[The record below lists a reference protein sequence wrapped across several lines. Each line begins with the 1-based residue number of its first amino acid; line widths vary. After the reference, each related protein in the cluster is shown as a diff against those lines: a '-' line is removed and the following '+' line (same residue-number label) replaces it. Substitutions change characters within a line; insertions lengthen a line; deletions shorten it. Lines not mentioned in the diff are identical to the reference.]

1 MASAA
6 SNEAKIQVG
15 AFCFSRRFEDSDYTT
30 SVREYYVGVLMRRL
44 SE

>member
-6 SNEAKIQVG
+6 SNEARIQVG
-15 AFCFSRRFEDSDYTT
+15 AFCFSRMFEDSDDTA
-30 SVREYYVGVLMRRL
+30 SVKEYYVGVLIGRF